1 MRLLGVIGKIGIYT
15 IVIILALITMFPIT
29 FTVLGSLKST
39 QEVLTSASIF
49 PKEPTFNNYKDVWQ
63 SIDFAKYTLNSI
75 IISVSVVFGNLILA
89 SMTAYVLDRKQTLK
103 GRKFIS
109 TLYISAIFVS
119 IPVATIYPIFK
130 LVVSLRLNNTLL
142 GIILVTLSGDITSIF
157 IIEGY
162 LRGVTKE
169 IDESATIDGCGFFRI
184 YWNII
189 MPLIRPVL
197 ATVGLLSFRGSW
209 NAYLMPLVL
218 TMGNK
223 KITPLTVA
231 VVQLKSSGDV
241 ASNWAIMLAG
251 ATISL
256 VPMIVAYAIA
266 NKQFIAGITGGAVK
280 G

>member
-15 IVIILALITMFPIT
+15 IVIILALITMFPIA